1 MTSVDKRVVDMEF
14 NNRQFE
20 QGVRQSTDS
29 LAALKKGLNLDASA
43 KSLTN
48 LGNVANNFSL
58 ASISEGVTA
67 LSNRFSAFG
76 IMGMTVLA
84 NLTNSA
90 VNLGKR
96 MFNAIAIAPIKM
108 GWQEYETQMNAIQTT
123 LANTASKGT
132 TLSDVNKALD
142 ELNTYA
148 DKTIYNFSEMTK
160 NIGTF
165 TAAGISLETSV
176 EAIKGIANLAA
187 VSGSNSQQASTA
199 MYQLSQALASGTV
212 KLMDWNSVVNAGMG
226 GQVFQDALKE
236 TARLHKINIDDMIK
250 REGSFRETL
259 QKGWLTSEIL
269 TETLAKFTGDL
280 TADQLKTMGY
290 TEEQIAGILKLG
302 VTANDAAT
310 KVKTI
315 TQLQQTLMEAIQ
327 SGWAKSWQIILGDF
341 EEAKVFMTSLS
352 DLFGGLIGQYSD
364 ARNTLLQKWKDAGG
378 RKALIAALTNSLN
391 ALFKVLGIVKE
402 AFTEIIPPVTGFQL
416 GVLSWKIKFLTD
428 KLTLSEESAE
438 KLKKTFRGV
447 AAIFDIVIMAVSA
460 IASGFADLIGL
471 AAPAGGSILNFTANL
486 GDFIVG
492 IRDAIK
498 ANDTFNKAIDKIR
511 TFVSNAS
518 VAIKGFLTTLQP
530 FFDRGK
536 NFISDTFKN
545 TDLSGVDAFV
555 KRFKIRFEPLTALF
569 ETVGKVFVWFGK
581 IVERVSPFFFK
592 LASLIGKAVGGF
604 VDNIMDGLNDLDFNN
619 VFDTVNGGLI
629 AALILAVKK
638 FVDGGSG
645 VFGGITDILDGVKGS
660 LEAWQQSLKAKTLL
674 SIAGAIALLAV
685 SLIALSLVDPKKLN
699 AALMAVTVMLSQL
712 LGAMALIEKI
722 PGGKNSTK
730 SIGMLTTLAISLL
743 LIARAVTILSSLDP
757 VELTKGLIGISVIL
771 TELALFMEATSN
783 TKIGGGKGLGLILM
797 ATSLIILA
805 SAVEKF
811 GNIDPKVLQ
820 QGLLGVAAVL
830 TELALFTNL
839 TGNSKNVIS
848 TALGL
853 TILATA
859 MLIFGSAIEK
869 IGSLSWEQ
877 IGKGLAG
884 MGAGLLIMAGAL
896 RLMPKNMLG
905 MGLGLL
911 VVSTSMV
918 VMAQALQ
925 QMGTMSWEELGKG
938 LGSLA
943 ASMLIL
949 ALGLNAMRGTIGSA
963 VAILIVSGALML
975 LAPALKQLGS
985 MSLKEI
991 GLSLLTLAGVF
1002 VIIGLAGLILAP
1014 LIPTLIALAGTM
1026 LLFGLATAAV
1036 GAGILAFSAGLSA
1049 LSVAGT
1055 AGAAALV
1062 VIITS
1067 IIGLIPAIAIRI
1079 AEAIV
1084 DFAMV
1089 LKAGVP
1095 IIGET
1100 ILVIFQTLIS
1110 IIINVVPQVADAI
1123 VFLLVS
1129 ILETIATNIP
1139 RIVQAGFD
1147 IILGLLKG
1155 IRDNIG
1161 EVVTVAIEIV
1171 TEFIDAVAKKLPDI
1185 IASGWNLIL
1194 SFINGLADSVDDN
1207 SEALGEAV
1215 GSLASA
1221 IITGLANG
1229 IIAGGKVVVDAII
1242 DLAKKALAVF
1252 GITIDSNSP
1261 SKEFKILG
1269 GYIPLGVA
1277 EGINQ
1282 LANKVTSAVGNLASD
1297 AIYSMGNLANTISS
1311 ALANEMDMQPSIR
1324 PVLDLTDVK
1333 TNAKEL
1339 NGLLANQTLDIT
1351 ATAKQLSNVSS
1362 GMQQASNGNN
1372 QTINPNQGSTISF
1385 TQINNSPVAL
1395 SSVEIYRQTKNQLLL
1410 LKGLA
1415 VNP

>member
-1 MTSVDKRVVDMEF
+1 MEF

-148 DKTIYNFSEMTK
+148 DKTIYNFSEMTR

-176 EAIKGIANLAA
+176 SAIKGIANLAA

-236 TARLHKINIDDMIK
+236 TARLHKVNIDDMIK

-269 TETLAKFTGDL
+269 TETLSKFTGDL
-280 TADQLKTMGY
+280 TEAQLKTMGY
-290 TEEQIAGILKLG
+290 NDEQIAGILKLG

-315 TQLQQTLMEAIQ
+315 TQLQQTLTEAIQ

-341 EEAKVFMTSLS
+341 NEAKEFMTSLS

-416 GVLSWKIKFLTD
+416 GVLSWKIKFFTD

-674 SIAGAIALLAV
+674 SIATAIALLAA
-685 SLIALSLVDPKKLN
+685 SLIALSLVNPQKLN

-730 SIGMLTTLAISLL
+730 SIGMLTALSISLL

-830 TELALFTNL
+830 AELALFTNL
-839 TGNSKNVIS
+839 TRNSKNVIS

-853 TILATA
+853 IILATA
-859 MLIFGSAIEK
+859 LLIFGSAIEK

-877 IGKGLAG
+877 LGKGLAG
-884 MGAGLLIMAGAL
+884 MAAGLLIMAGAL

-938 LGSLA
+938 LGTLA

-963 VAILIVSGALML
+963 IAIAIVSGALLL

-1002 VIIGLAGLILAP
+1002 VIIGLAGLVLAP
-1014 LIPTLIALAGTM
+1014 LIPTLLALAGTM
-1026 LLFGLATAAV
+1026 LLFGLASAAV
-1036 GAGILAFSAGLSA
+1036 GAGLLAFSLGLSA
-1049 LSVAGT
+1049 LATAGT
-1055 AGAAALV
+1055 AGAAAIV
-1062 VIITS
+1062 MIITS
-1067 IIGLIPAIAIRI
+1067 LIGLIPAIAIRI
-1079 AEAIV
+1079 AEAII

-1089 LKAGVP
+1089 IKTGVP
-1095 IIGET
+1095 IIGEA
-1100 ILVIFQTLIS
+1100 ILVLLQTVIS
-1110 IIINVVPQVADAI
+1110 IIVNIVPQLAAAVVYLI
-1123 VFLLVS
+1123 VT
-1129 ILETIATNIP
+1129 ILETIALNIP

-1161 EVVTVAIEIV
+1161 EVVITVGEIV
-1171 TEFIDAVAKKLPDI
+1171 VEFLNALEIELPKIVQAGFDLIVAFID
-1185 IASGWNLIL
+1185 
-1194 SFINGLADSVDDN
+1194 GLADSVEKNTPTIFESLGKLGKAVIEGMVKGITDN
-1207 SEALGEAV
+1207 ATLVWIEITKIATGAL
-1215 GSLASA
+1215 
-1221 IITGLANG
+1221 
-1229 IIAGGKVVVDAII
+1229 DAI
-1242 DLAKKALAVF
+1242 KKAL
-1252 GITIDSNSP
+1252 GIKSP
-1261 SKEFKILG
+1261 STKFKEVAKYAMLG
-1269 GYIPLGVA
+1269 FVDGVKKY
-1277 EGINQ
+1277 GTS
-1282 LANKVTSAVGNLASD
+1282 VTSSVED
-1297 AIYSMGNLANTISS
+1297 LANTAITSMSYVASTISN
-1311 ALANEMDMQPSIR
+1311 ALSNEMDMNPSIR
-1324 PVLDLTDVK
+1324 PVIDLSDVQ
-1333 TNAKEL
+1333 AGSKEM
-1339 NGLLANQTLDIT
+1339 NGLFANQSLNV
-1351 ATAKQLSNVSS
+1351 AASSKQAFGIAN
-1362 GMQQASNGNN
+1362 GMQASPTENG
-1372 QTINPNQGSTISF
+1372 QVINPNQGPTISLV
-1385 TQINNSPVAL
+1385 QNNYSPTAL
-1395 SSVEIYRQTKNQLLL
+1395 SNLEIYRQTKNQLLL